1 MTPARVPIAQSIS
14 VEVRRRSDERAP
26 RLRTCLSGEV
36 RGAMRDAMRGAV
48 RHASGHACIDSE
60 TFKLV

>member
-1 MTPARVPIAQSIS
+1 MPIAQSIS
-14 VEVRRRSDERAP
+14 VEVQRRSDERAP

-36 RGAMRDAMRGAV
+36 RGAMWDAMRDAMRGAV

>member
-14 VEVRRRSDERAP
+14 VEVQRRSDERAP

-36 RGAMRDAMRGAV
+36 RGAA